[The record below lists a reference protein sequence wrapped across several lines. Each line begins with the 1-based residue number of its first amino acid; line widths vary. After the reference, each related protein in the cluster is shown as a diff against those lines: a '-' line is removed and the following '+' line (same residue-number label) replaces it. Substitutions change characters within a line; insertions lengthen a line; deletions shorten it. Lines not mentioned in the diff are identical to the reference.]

1 VWTFFITIIL
11 LFGWFGYIP
20 FMVFMSNRDTD
31 AGEEQRIIEEVT
43 VPTTTYYCT
52 SKKGL
57 KVREYPSTSAPQLG
71 SLTYGEATE
80 VYEIEGSFAKI
91 KYDKAES
98 GEAWV
103 SSKYISQTPPYSN

>member
-1 VWTFFITIIL
+1 
-11 LFGWFGYIP
+11 
-20 FMVFMSNRDTD
+20 
-31 AGEEQRIIEEVT
+31 
-43 VPTTTYYCT
+43 
-52 SKKGL
+52 L

-71 SLTYGEATE
+71 SLTYGEAAE